1 MLHKQVILN
10 LVKLDEDIWIV
21 LLDDIR
27 HIARSFSALK
37 GLLLL

>member
-27 HIARSFSALK
+27 HIARSLS
-37 GLLLL
+37 G